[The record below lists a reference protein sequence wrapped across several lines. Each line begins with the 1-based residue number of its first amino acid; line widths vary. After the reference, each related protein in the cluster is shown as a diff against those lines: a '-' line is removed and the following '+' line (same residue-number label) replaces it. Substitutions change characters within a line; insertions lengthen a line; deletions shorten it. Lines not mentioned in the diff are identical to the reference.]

1 MFEINKKRGR
11 ERTIFK
17 KTRFGS
23 KTFVKC
29 LKRYDHNSSKM
40 PLRQSCMVPLGLV
53 VVVAKKKKRNKESIK
68 LIVLQQSKQIFFQRS
83 PLFHLQNTN

>member
-40 PLRQSCMVPLGLV
+40 PLLQSCIVPLGLV